1 MDMPFAFDDK
11 LAFNLPEG
19 YRGVWESDES
29 EEDDDNDDIE
39 PIEWK
44 EPVCKIVLSDYE
56 RSKQEYQFSCSV
68 NHIERDVSDYP
79 DDVNESNF
87 LEYEAE
93 RDQNTYIEVCSQPKI
108 LVEYSGKIAEIFGIK
123 MCFQFLRAYIAE
135 KGYAFYS
142 VMTSIDNT
150 SPETEKRTYEQFCDV
165 LKSMEYNY
173 DSTLLS
179 WLTTD
184 ELYEKL
190 GGKCVY
196 KEQITQA
203 NDMTRNVQT
212 KINVR
217 PREEQYPHLKEIQG
231 MQSVLQGMTEGTGAS
246 FTINATGMEYQF
258 IPLEVLKDEND
269 EDWDADESDEEEEND
284 EQREVLERIICADT
298 PDDDLYQKAEEIRP
312 MFRVSPDDF
321 DPNSDQECEIEKGY
335 IHSVRIFH
343 ALRSFAWTLCCYAEL
358 KGCQPE
364 EITDMADVDA
374 VVKLILSRNLL
385 NYGDNYCHGL
395 CAGSDLH
402 VYYVPDKTLQA
413 DKDWLD
419 ETQKAYSPNSIRNS
433 VCSLDELRSDL
444 RRIYPAIQT
453 LVNHEKPQRHEHPR
467 WETVGGWIVYAW
479 CALAKAAAEPFYIE
493 DGPSFC
499 QFTQIKEKQNFTIK
513 NGILEKYAGDDRIV
527 AIPEGVTCIGEGA
540 FWGRS
545 KLRRVTI
552 PESVT
557 SIGKNA
563 FRGCSSLRDIN
574 IPEGVTSVPASA
586 FMNCPNLTD
595 IGIIEEVELV
605 GTQYEGRIERIE
617 HIQKGDTVTLVRERD
632 NPYDAS
638 AIDVRSAEGSL
649 GHISD
654 EFTARYAQLL
664 ESGKIKSEGQI
675 AEVTPLSKRSARC
688 KNALVTISVYPQT
701 LSMRPKIVQMPKTVT
716 KPMPD
721 AAVKSA
727 PQAAARPK
735 WADEYKTLI
744 EKDPQITFRGKV
756 FTIPITV
763 KTIKQEGDEINLEG
777 AVCQLGGKTQGRV
790 TGKTDYLVYDYVCSS
805 AAPVKSAAAQK
816 EKGRDIRIILLEDFL
831 KAIRASG
838 YQKPKP
844 IIPIVPSIPRPIV
857 EEPKPPEMFVIEN
870 GDELVK
876 YNGDEKIVV
885 VPAEIRK
892 IGFEA
897 FGKNEPGKSAL
908 ETVILPDGL
917 EEIGM
922 SAFAF
927 CDQLQFVNLPDSLIK
942 IDNSAFWSCKK
953 LTSIRI
959 PETVEYIGLSAF
971 EKCEALL
978 DIYAPDY
985 VEEVEPFAFD
995 TGNIA
1000 TKLHVTPGSTMD
1012 VVYQPNQE
1020 LKKKLAEQQN
1030 EPARRRRAAQTNE
1043 AQAVPEAPKKKEG
1056 CYIAT
1061 AVYGS
1066 YDAPEVRTLRRFRDE
1081 TLKKSAAGRLFIRVY
1096 YRFSPPIAQRLK
1108 HATKVNRL
1116 VRRML
1121 DGFVGK
1127 LNGKKS

>member
-11 LAFNLPEG
+11 LLFNLPEG
-19 YRGVWESDES
+19 YEGIWESDES
-29 EEDDDNDDIE
+29 EENDDDIE
-39 PIEWK
+39 PVEWK

-56 RSKQEYQFSCSV
+56 RGKREYQFSCSV
-68 NHIERDVSDYP
+68 NHIERDISDYP

-93 RDQNTYIEVCSQPKI
+93 REQNTYIEVCSQPKI

-123 MCFQFLRAYIAE
+123 MCFQFLQAYIAE
-135 KGYAFYS
+135 EGYAFYS

-150 SPETEKRTYEQFCDV
+150 SPETEKKTYEQFCDV

-196 KEQITQA
+196 KEQITRA

-217 PREEQYPHLKEIQG
+217 PREEQYPHLKELQG
-231 MQSVLQGMTEGTGAS
+231 MRSVLQGMTEGTGAS

-258 IPLEVLKDEND
+258 IPLEALKDEND
-269 EDWDADESDEEEEND
+269 EGWDADESDEEEEND

-364 EITDMADVDA
+364 EMTDMADVEA

-385 NYGDNYCHGL
+385 NYGDNYCRGL

-402 VYYVPDKTLQA
+402 VYYVPDKALQA

-453 LVNHEKPQRHEHPR
+453 LVNHEKPQRHQHPR

-479 CALAKAAAEPFYIE
+479 CVLARAAGEPFYIE

-540 FWGRS
+540 FWGCS

-557 SIGKNA
+557 SIGKDA
-563 FRGCSSLRDIN
+563 FRGCSSLKDIN
-574 IPEGVTSVPASA
+574 IPASVTSIPASA

-617 HIQKGDTVTLVRERD
+617 HVQKGDTVTLVRERD
-632 NPYDAS
+632 NPYDAN

-649 GHISD
+649 GHIGG

-701 LSMRPKIVQMPKTVT
+701 LSMRPKNVQTLKAVV
-716 KPMPD
+716 KPTPD
-721 AAVKSA
+721 AAVKSV

-777 AVCQLGGKTQGRV
+777 AVHQLGGKVQGRV
-790 TGKTDYLVYDYVCSS
+790 TDKTDYLVYDYACSS
-805 AAPVKSAAAQK
+805 AAPVKSAAAQR
-816 EKGRDIRIILLEDFL
+816 ESGRDVRMILLEDFL

-844 IIPIVPSIPRPIV
+844 VIPTIPSIPRPIV
-857 EEPKPPEMFVIEN
+857 EEPKPPERFVIEN
-870 GDELVK
+870 GDTLVK

-885 VPAEIRK
+885 VPAGIRK

-897 FGKNEPGKSAL
+897 FGKSELGQSKL
-908 ETVILPDGL
+908 ERVVLPEGL

-953 LTSIRI
+953 LTEIRI
-959 PETVEYIGLSAF
+959 PESVEYIGESVF
-971 EKCEALL
+971 EKCENLL

-985 VEEVEPFAFD
+985 VEEVGPFAFD

-1020 LKKKLAEQQN
+1020 PKKKLAEQQN
-1030 EPARRRRAAQTNE
+1030 EPAKRRRAPQTNE
-1043 AQAVPEAPKKKEG
+1043 AQTVPEAPKKKEG

-1081 TLKKSAAGRLFIRVY
+1081 TLKKSAAGRMFIRVY

-1108 HATKVNRL
+1108 NATKVNRL

-1121 DGFVGK
+1121 DGFVEK
-1127 LNGKKS
+1127 LNEKKS